1 MIGTVWI
8 NQNRKGKA
16 DESGVSKFEEDLAI
30 GELSEQY
37 LMDLV
42 RRKGLTPVK
51 VEGLFKQYDFFV
63 CETKKAYEVKRD
75 WKSAHTGN
83 VVIEIEHPIGTD
95 SGLKTTTADYW
106 IFDLPKEFI
115 FITPDR
121 LKDMLSYERLT
132 LTEFIGNGDTQKKKA
147 YLVDIDLVKKY
158 AQTIFKK

>member
-1 MIGTVWI
+1 MSS
-8 NQNRKGKA
+8 
-16 DESGVSKFEEDLAI
+16 ESGVSKFEEDLAI

-37 LMDLV
+37 LMDIV

-83 VVIEIEHPIGTD
+83 VVIEIEHPIGKD

-106 IFDLPKEFI
+106 IFDLPKEYI
-115 FITPDR
+115 FITPER
-121 LKDMLSYERLT
+121 LKDMLSFERLT
-132 LTEFIGNGDTQKKKA
+132 LTEFVGKGDAHKKKA
-147 YLVDIDLVKKY
+147 YLVGVELVKKY
-158 AQTIFKK
+158 AKTVFKK